1 MNKIAQQLKDMICR
15 LADVKKVV
23 KRIEKKVPYP
33 AKKEEMIEKVETYNK
48 TKDPRDDIDLRETHM
63 IYPTD
68 EMGDEFDIPNSKREV
83 DINWTSH
90 ANYRSEL
97 RDINPDAVN
106 VAIRNMVDV
115 RPKFN
120 RFEKVKLTRPFGTAV
135 LSIDGRRPSDIEAD
149 VVTVY

>member
-1 MNKIAQQLKDMICR
+1 MNKVAKKIRDIISR
-15 LADVKKVV
+15 LANVDKVI
-23 KRIEKKVPYP
+23 KRIEKKVHSPE
-33 AKKEEMIEKVETYNK
+33 KQEEMIEKVETYNK
-48 TKDPRDDIDLRETHM
+48 TKNPRDDIDLRETHM

-68 EMGDEFDIPNSKREV
+68 EMGDEFDIPNSRREV

-97 RDINPDAVN
+97 RDIDPDKVN
-106 VAIRNMVDV
+106 VAIRNMVDI
-115 RPKFN
+115 RPKFD
-120 RFEKVKLTRPFGTAV
+120 RFEKVKLNRPFGTAV